1 MRLIVCDLE
10 TDSPNPA
17 NAEILEIY
25 LGEYR
30 NGLIVNELE
39 LRVRP
44 RRWNPESEKAVKIHG
59 ITMSEAMN
67 GLDWKRSM
75 KKIYDF
81 LPEDPCYFL
90 CHANR
95 RAGTRG
101 CFDYQVLTTHFNQLN
116 SDIYFFFLK
125 VLPPDKVI
133 STHSLVKSFLQ
144 LEANDLKTAC
154 NHFGIEISKH
164 HAAKSDA
171 IACLEIFKKFES
183 KVDMKKFAEH
193 DFYDVPYDIP
203 YKH

>member
-1 MRLIVCDLE
+1 MRIVVCDIE
-10 TDSPNPA
+10 TDSANPA

-44 RRWNPESEKAVKIHG
+44 RRWNPKSEESVKIHK
-59 ITMSEAMN
+59 ITMTEAMN

-81 LPEDPCYFL
+81 LPEESCYFL

-95 RAGTRG
+95 RAGIRG
-101 CFDYQVLTTHFNQLN
+101 CFDYQVLTAHFNQLN
-116 SDIYFFFLK
+116 SDIYFYFLK
-125 VLPPDKVI
+125 ILPPEKII
-133 STHSLVKSFLQ
+133 STHSLVKHFLQ
-144 LEANDLKTAC
+144 LEKNDLKNAC
-154 NHFGIEISKH
+154 NHFGIMISNH

-171 IACLEIFKKFES
+171 IACLEIFKHFEKKIDIAKFVEN
-183 KVDMKKFAEH
+183 
-193 DFYDVPYDIP
+193 DFHDIP
-203 YKH
+203 HE